1 MFKGTKEKKARKLEE
16 KIRVTNLK
24 IYQEKMDDT
33 CFLAGTISTG
43 AIIATLLGTTI
54 LNNALTYDLIN
65 PIASV
70 PACALIGLAC
80 FGTATKITKKKTDN
94 MKRLKF
100 FVENKDLIKAGAEEE
115 ISILEARKMN
125 LGKLE
130 KYASDGKSKVLRK
143 TK

>member
-1 MFKGTKEKKARKLEE
+1 
-16 KIRVTNLK
+16 
-24 IYQEKMDDT
+24 
-33 CFLAGTISTG
+33 
-43 AIIATLLGTTI
+43 
-54 LNNALTYDLIN
+54 
-65 PIASV
+65 
-70 PACALIGLAC
+70 
-80 FGTATKITKKKTDN
+80 

-130 KYASDGKSKVLRK
+130 KYASEGKSKVLRK

>member
-70 PACALIGLAC
+70 PACALIGLAY
-80 FGTATKITKKKTDN
+80 FGTATKITKK
-94 MKRLKF
+94 
-100 FVENKDLIKAGAEEE
+100 ENRQYEKIK
-115 ISILEARKMN
+115 ILCRKQRS
-125 LGKLE
+125 
-130 KYASDGKSKVLRK
+130 Y
-143 TK
+143 